1 MGDLMSK
8 NNLIVWEKWVDPFDE
23 EVLEEEDRDLEE
35 EIVEYLEEKE
45 KNGKVNAKKLI
56 KFIKNELEEIE
67 HHNHKHDFIDLIEE
81 EIDEDQILPP
91 NHMMPMKAIITPIG
105 LMPMSSLSM
114 SEIFNFWIGYSNFSI
129 TKDIANVIEQ
139 SDGVEV
145 LDIITRYRFRVAI
158 GKIFTDRDVM
168 KKINDN
174 VYEHIDKYY
183 D

>member
-23 EVLEEEDRDLEE
+23 EVLQQEESESEE
-35 EIVEYLEEKE
+35 M
-45 KNGKVNAKKLI
+45 
-56 KFIKNELEEIE
+56 
-67 HHNHKHDFIDLIEE
+67 
-81 EIDEDQILPP
+81 DEDQILPP

-105 LMPMSSLSM
+105 LMPMDSLSM
-114 SEIFNFWIGYSNFSI
+114 SEIFNFWIGHSNFSI
-129 TKDIANVIEQ
+129 TKDIASVIEQ

-145 LDIITRYRFRVAI
+145 LDIVTRYRFRVGI

-174 VYEHIDKYY
+174 VYEYIDKYY